1 MILLDSHSGGLG
13 GAGRS
18 ALAPKEARQFAYMFN
33 MSMSGGQDISAEGS
47 STSILL
53 QVHLGVLDHGRGPLA
68 DAKLALRS
76 AEGSA
81 EAPKEA
87 YLVDSNIHSFCE
99 RRLQVAYILE
109 YLITAGGP
117 RHQR

>member
-1 MILLDSHSGGLG
+1 MILLDSHWGVGG

-33 MSMSGGQDISAEGS
+33 MSVSGGQDISAEGS

-53 QVHLGVLDHGRGPLA
+53 QVWRHVGVLDHGRGPLA

-81 EAPKEA
+81 EVPKEA
-87 YLVDSNIHSFCE
+87 YLVDSNIHCYCE
-99 RRLQVAYILE
+99 RRLQAAYILE
-109 YLITAGGP
+109 Y
-117 RHQR
+117 